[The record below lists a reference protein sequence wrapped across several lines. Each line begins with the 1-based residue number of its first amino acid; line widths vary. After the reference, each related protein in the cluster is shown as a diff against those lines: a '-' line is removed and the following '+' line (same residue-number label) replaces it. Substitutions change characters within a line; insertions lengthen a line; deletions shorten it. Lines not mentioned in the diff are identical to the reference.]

1 MTNYIEE
8 VRRTINMETGKK
20 FWTSKTLWVNIVAI
34 IAMIVQFYKQD
45 FILTPEIQFS
55 ILAVINIILRL
66 ITKEEIVW
74 DDTEPRKK

>member
-1 MTNYIEE
+1 
-8 VRRTINMETGKK
+8 METGKK

-74 DDTEPRKK
+74 DDTDPKKK

>member
-1 MTNYIEE
+1 
-8 VRRTINMETGKK
+8 METGKK

>member
-1 MTNYIEE
+1 
-8 VRRTINMETGKK
+8 METGKK

-34 IAMIVQFYKQD
+34 IAMIVQLYKQD